1 MSRKTQ
7 IGDTIE
13 ELWPVESLKKR
24 KKTWCVAIFK
34 SLNKHIL
41 KMQKQVIT
49 EGTKHSWFFSF
60 TLLGWVF
67 AQLTVHHMSFNVSL
81 ILWCENY
88 WALMLVCANL
98 ADLIGPQQYQSIWSS
113 RGNFQVKRTDQNHKT
128 VLRSHLFPTKA
139 SYHQATLSST
149 TLASSHQG
157 LCCRCALK
165 STVESTSSHGF
176 HLVLRWWFT
185 GLISL
190 THQNLST
197 VTVQVP
203 ACLSF
208 STS

>member
-1 MSRKTQ
+1 M
-7 IGDTIE
+7 
-13 ELWPVESLKKR
+13 LLF
-24 KKTWCVAIFK
+24 FK

-67 AQLTVHHMSFNVSL
+67 AQLTVHHMPFNVSL

-98 ADLIGPQQYQSIWSS
+98 ADLIGPQQHQSIWSS
-113 RGNFQVKRTDQNHKT
+113 RGNFQVKTTDQNPKT
-128 VLRSHLFPTKA
+128 VLRSHFLRSHLFPTKA
-139 SYHQATLSST
+139 SYHQATLFST

-165 STVESTSSHGF
+165 SMVESTSSHGF
-176 HLVLRWWFT
+176 HLVLRWLFT